1 MYFRLFCVLR
11 TKDWTVTIYLIKVYD
26 YLDETYTI
34 QADIRVHQSRVKS
47 LFIIQFI
54 IRFTVCNQCAYMHI
68 TTQMNDFIHEMKD
81 ELRNKNYDN
90 EMICS
95 TEPGS

>member
-1 MYFRLFCVLR
+1 MIIL
-11 TKDWTVTIYLIKVYD
+11 TKRN
-26 YLDETYTI
+26 TI

-54 IRFTVCNQCAYMHI
+54 IRFTVCNQCAYTRI